1 MGYSTALYGG
11 AGIWWFRTVDDIVY
25 RVEFEIEDEIADLLE
40 MARVLYL
47 FCILNVNMS
56 MKTEDNLC
64 MLLSKAFSELFSCY
78 TLFNIIWT
86 PLVIPLQNSNTDIK
100 IAVIFMLE
108 I

>member
-1 MGYSTALYGG
+1 
-11 AGIWWFRTVDDIVY
+11 
-25 RVEFEIEDEIADLLE
+25 
-40 MARVLYL
+40 
-47 FCILNVNMS
+47 